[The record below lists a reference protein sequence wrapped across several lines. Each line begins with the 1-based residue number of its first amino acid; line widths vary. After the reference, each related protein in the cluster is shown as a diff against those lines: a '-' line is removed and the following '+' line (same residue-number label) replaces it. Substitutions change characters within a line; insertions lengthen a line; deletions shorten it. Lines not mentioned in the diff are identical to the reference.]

1 MKWFAVLILIMAV
14 RSCDQPPGEVDGFVA
29 RQYSHSGKTIP
40 YRLFIPPDYDTSQQ
54 YPVVLW
60 LHGAG
65 GVGTD
70 NTLQIKGDQIPGT
83 RIWTKP
89 VNLGKHP
96 AFVVVPQTSDRWP
109 ASQLSMVPGILES
122 LKSELPIDPNR
133 MYVLGQSIGGEAAWK
148 LVTDNPHLFAAAIFV
163 CSAGSRISRAS
174 AVVDLPVWAFQGS
187 EDDPDFVAATRGMI
201 QAIRRAGGNPRYTEY
216 KGAGHDI
223 WDRVFK
229 EPDLVEWLFAQH
241 R

>member
-1 MKWFAVLILIMAV
+1 MGALSEMAV
-14 RSCDQPPGEVDGFVA
+14 AHPTAGSFGVYAEVYLNRWSGFVVRYTYWA
-29 RQYSHSGKTIP
+29 AQC
-40 YRLFIPPDYDTSQQ
+40 
-54 YPVVLW
+54 V
-60 LHGAG
+60 A
-65 GVGTD
+65 
-70 NTLQIKGDQIPGT
+70 
-83 RIWTKP
+83 
-89 VNLGKHP
+89 
-96 AFVVVPQTSDRWP
+96 
-109 ASQLSMVPGILES
+109 
-122 LKSELPIDPNR
+122 
-133 MYVLGQSIGGEAAWK
+133 IGGEAAWK